1 MRNDP
6 PLIEQRVRHTVR
18 LMLNRPEQYNALN
31 TVLIQR
37 LREALWRLAADDT
50 VRQIVI
56 AANGHKFCVGSD
68 VEEMQKLLDAGED
81 KVEDLL
87 QLGQLLREL
96 DRFPKPVVGLVQGE
110 VYGSGVGLLACCDVV
125 FATEKA
131 RFCLPEVRLGYV
143 AALISPYILAAM
155 GSRAAG
161 RYMLTGEHFSAAEA
175 KRLGL
180 VHEVYP
186 RSQLAL
192 EANKLLKKLQ
202 ATALH
207 AQLETKAMLARQQQ
221 TPVDKEAL
229 LESVQLV
236 ARLRCSDEG
245 REGIHAFAEGRRPSW
260 RPAPQEEL
268 ADDL

>member
-1 MRNDP
+1 MQNDP

-18 LMLNRPEQYNALN
+18 LMLNRPEQHNALN

-37 LREALWRLAADDT
+37 LREALWRLSADDT

-56 AANGHKFCVGSD
+56 AANGHKFCIGSD
-68 VEEMQKLLDAGED
+68 IEEMQRLVEAGED

-143 AALISPYILAAM
+143 PALISPYVLAAI

-161 RYMLTGEHFSAAEA
+161 RYMLTGEHFSAEEA
-175 KRLGL
+175 KQIGL

-186 RSQLAL
+186 RNQLAL
-192 EANKLLKKLQ
+192 EANKFLKKLQ
-202 ATALH
+202 AVAPL
-207 AQLETKAMLARQQQ
+207 AQLETKALLARQQVL
-221 TPVDKEAL
+221 PVDKEVMT
-229 LESVQLV
+229 ESVQLM
-236 ARLRCSDEG
+236 ARLRCSEEG
-245 REGIHAFAEGRRPSW
+245 REGVNAFAEGRRPAW
-260 RPAPQEEL
+260 RSALQEEL